1 MKKNFLLRIATNK
14 HRYYFAGAL
23 FISTLIGVLS
33 VAALTNNQLLV
44 KEQHS
49 AVESATFLLEGLP
62 KSLVDAPYHITQ
74 KLSLYL
80 FDITTFGIKLPS
92 LVIAIFVGIGFA
104 YLLRYW
110 MLRPSIALFTS
121 IIAITN
127 VHFLYVA
134 TTGTPMI
141 MLMFWPMSIFLIGLK
156 LVRSHGS
163 FRWGFLLSVLV
174 GLSLYTPLMV
184 YVVISIL
191 MLALL
196 HPHLRY
202 LIKKMP
208 KIHLL
213 IYFLTIVL
221 LVAPLVYSLIS
232 NPSDILTL
240 LGKPETP
247 LTLEILRSNLL
258 DLSRALVQFW
268 YPTFTHLG
276 PQPMLSV
283 ASLVLVVFGIMKLL
297 AQHYSAR
304 SYGILILMPI
314 VLMLS
319 VVNPSLMTII
329 FVPSVLL
336 LAIGIGA
343 FLQEWNKIFPFNPY
357 ARVVALVPFVVLLTS
372 IMIANTVAF
381 QNTYRYNPV
390 IEHYY
395 NRDLALV
402 RPLLDRYPKAHV
414 ITTSHNQPFY
424 DLLRRDYPDISAS
437 TNIIVKPT
445 KDRPVI
451 AAAGSGIQPNKNKI
465 PDFIVTDYYA
475 HREPRFYVYNK

>member
-1 MKKNFLLRIATNK
+1 MKKNFLLLIATNK

-23 FISTLIGVLS
+23 FIFTLAGILS
-33 VAALTNNQLLV
+33 VAALTNNQLLA

-49 AVESATFLLEGLP
+49 AVESATFLLEDLP
-62 KSLVDAPYHITQ
+62 ESLVDAPYHIAQ

-80 FDITTFGIKLPS
+80 FDVTTFGIKLPS
-92 LVIAIFVGIGFA
+92 LIIATFVGIGFA

-141 MLMFWPMSIFLIGLK
+141 MLMFWPMSLFLIGLK

-163 FRWGFLLSVLV
+163 FKWGLLLSILV
-174 GLSLYTPLMV
+174 GLSLYTPLMI

-191 MLALL
+191 ILALL

-213 IYFLTIVL
+213 IYFLTIIL
-221 LVAPLVYSLIS
+221 LVAPLVYSLMR
-232 NPSDILTL
+232 NPSDVLTL
-240 LGKPETP
+240 LGKPETS
-247 LTLEILRSNLL
+247 LALEILRNNLL
-258 DLSRALVQFW
+258 DLGKALFQFW
-268 YPTFTHLG
+268 YPTFTYLG
-276 PQPMLSV
+276 PQPLLSV

-297 AQHYSAR
+297 SHHYSAR
-304 SYGILILMPI
+304 SYGLLILVPI
-314 VLMLS
+314 VLILS
-319 VVNPSLMTII
+319 IINPGLMTII

-343 FLQEWNKIFPFNPY
+343 FLHEWNKIFPFNPY
-357 ARVVALVPFVVLLTS
+357 ARVVALVPFIVLLTS
-372 IMIANTVAF
+372 IMTANTVAF

-402 RPLLDRYPKAHV
+402 RPLLDRYPKAHIV
-414 ITTSHNQPFY
+414 TTTDNQPFY
-424 DLLRRDYPDISAS
+424 DLLRRDYPDISVS
-437 TNIIVKPT
+437 TNAIKPT
-445 KDRPVI
+445 KDRPIV

-465 PDFIVTDYYA
+465 PDFLITDYYA
-475 HREPRFYVYNK
+475 HREPRFYVYTK